1 MKSVRTFPSLAA
13 MYVCCLVLSACEFTY
28 SGNSSSG
35 DNDYFE
41 EPLSSIV
48 EKYDPALQS
57 SNMFVSR
64 FRDDQI
70 KALHDSLSAP
80 LKEAVS
86 IEEIRALHDK
96 IINGAGE
103 ISEFLPQQWA
113 FRSGVEDGHD
123 VIYSTKIVVHEK
135 TELFYILVFL
145 DDGKYER
152 IHGIKI
158 ENRYPGEGVMAGV
171 ERILNGGS

>member
-1 MKSVRTFPSLAA
+1 MKSVRTFPSLVA
-13 MYVCCLVLSACEFTY
+13 MYLCCLVLSACEFTY

-48 EKYDPALQS
+48 EKYDPALRS
-57 SNMFVSR
+57 SNLFVSR
-64 FRDDQI
+64 FGDDQI
-70 KALHDSLSAP
+70 QALHDSLSAP

-86 IEEIRALHDK
+86 IEDIRALHEK

-103 ISEFLPQQWA
+103 VAEFLPQQWA
-113 FRSGVEDGHD
+113 FRTGVENEVD
-123 VIYSTKIVVHEK
+123 VIYSTKIVFHEN

-158 ENRYPGEGVMAGV
+158 RNRYPGERVMAGV
-171 ERILNGGS
+171 ERILNGES